1 MGKRWQHSDR
11 LLYEDE
17 PVTGEETPRFKN
29 VAKLY
34 PDWHQEA
41 KCLGRDDSLF
51 FGSGDPD
58 VRPPYTLAEISNA
71 RAICADCPVA
81 RECLATALKN
91 REEYGVWA
99 GSTRKQRKAIAL
111 RVAQGDSTL
120 DEEVEMH
127 VSTLGVTH
135 IRITIKG
142 VVSE

>member
-1 MGKRWQHSDR
+1 MT
-11 LLYEDE
+11 E
-17 PVTGEETPRFKN
+17 EETPRFKN

-81 RECLATALKN
+81 RECLVTALQN

-99 GSTRKQRKAIAL
+99 GSTRKQRKAIAV
-111 RVAQGDSTL
+111 RVAQGVSTL
-120 DEEVEMH
+120 SEEVEVH
-127 VSTLGVTH
+127 VTRLGGMQIH
-135 IRITIKG
+135 ISIEG